1 VTGNAVS
8 EGSSRVG
15 NFSPQSVILNASQG
29 PNPRWWITQFR
40 LHNHRPLARSLT
52 PKRGFRDDMRVVLGN
67 GDRIL
72 AFALSSRATRGTSP
86 KLVDHT
92 GWLTQ
97 DRLLDVWPISHSDY
111 LCMSLQNRSV
121 CGKRSDRGDVAA
133 ACESSAV
140 TDCRYRAGNLP
151 RNASRFL
158 TL

>member
-1 VTGNAVS
+1 MTGNAVS
-8 EGSSRVG
+8 EGSSRTG
-15 NFSPQSVILNASQG
+15 NFSPQSVIPSASEG
-29 PNPRWWITQFR
+29 PHPRWWITQAR

-52 PKRGFRDDMRVVLGN
+52 PKMGFRDDMRVALGN
-67 GDRIL
+67 GDRVL
-72 AFALSSRATRGTSP
+72 AFALSSRAARGTSP

-133 ACESSAV
+133 
-140 TDCRYRAGNLP
+140 DCDQRRSQTAATEPETYRE
-151 RNASRFL
+151 
-158 TL
+158 TLQGF